1 LSHPELLEKNAT
13 MAFEAA
19 IWRWMT
25 PVKRRQ
31 PSAHDAFVGNWK
43 RTKKDILSKRYPGFG
58 ITMNIMHGD
67 RTCGRGFT
75 DAMNIIILHY
85 LNYLDLMGVKRV
97 YGRSLDCAD
106 QVVFNPSSKSSGS

>member
-13 MAFEAA
+13 LAFEAA

-25 PVKRRQ
+25 PVKRGQ

-75 DAMNIIILHY
+75 DAMNIIISHY